1 MDNKMNNRRK
11 NNLEE
16 QFVFRQILP
25 QEADQAVAI
34 EHICFPPHEAC
45 SEKMMRDRIARVP
58 ELFFVA
64 VDRKTGKLAG
74 FLNGIA
80 TNEQS
85 FRDAFFT
92 DAGLHDPQGSTVML
106 LGLDVLPEYR
116 GQGLAREI
124 MTRYLSIEREKGR
137 KQAILTCL
145 EEKVAMYERMG
156 YHNCGLSASAWGD
169 EQWYEMCCRLNDQ
182 ASILAS
188 FIQKH

>member
-1 MDNKMNNRRK
+1 MNNRRK
-11 NNLEE
+11 NNLDE

-45 SEKMMRDRIARVP
+45 SEKMMRERVARVP

-80 TNEQS
+80 TDEQS
-85 FRDAFFT
+85 FQDEFFT
-92 DAGLHDPQGSTVML
+92 DAGLNDPKGSTVML

-116 GQGLAREI
+116 GQGLATEI
-124 MTRYLSIEREKGR
+124 MMRYLSAEKEKGR
-137 KQAILTCL
+137 GQTILTCL

-156 YHNCGLSASAWGD
+156 YHNRGIAASAWGG
-169 EQWYEMCCRLNDQ
+169 EQWYEMCYTLDRDPANGDLEV
-182 ASILAS
+182 L
-188 FIQKH
+188 

>member
-11 NNLEE
+11 NNLDE

-45 SEKMMRDRIARVP
+45 SEKMMRERIARVP

-64 VDRKTGKLAG
+64 VDQKTGKLAG

-85 FRDAFFT
+85 FRDEFFT
-92 DAGLHDPQGSTVML
+92 DAGLNDPKGSSVML
-106 LGLDVLPEYR
+106 LGVDVLPEYR

-124 MTRYLSIEREKGR
+124 MTRYQNIERERGR
-137 KQAILTCL
+137 EQMILTCL

-156 YHNCGLSASAWGD
+156 YRNHGISVSAWGG
-169 EQWYEMCCRLNDQ
+169 EQWYEMCVTLIDNPANGDLE
-182 ASILAS
+182 IL
-188 FIQKH
+188 

>member
-1 MDNKMNNRRK
+1 MNNRVNNRRK
-11 NNLEE
+11 NNLDE

-85 FRDAFFT
+85 FRDEFFT
-92 DAGLHDPQGSTVML
+92 DAGLHDPQGNTVML
-106 LGLDVLPEYR
+106 VGLDVLPAYR
-116 GQGLAREI
+116 G
-124 MTRYLSIEREKGR
+124 
-137 KQAILTCL
+137 
-145 EEKVAMYERMG
+145 
-156 YHNCGLSASAWGD
+156 
-169 EQWYEMCCRLNDQ
+169 
-182 ASILAS
+182 
-188 FIQKH
+188 

>member
-1 MDNKMNNRRK
+1 MD
-11 NNLEE
+11 E

-25 QEADQAVAI
+25 QEADQAVTI
-34 EHICFPPHEAC
+34 EQICFPPHEAC

-64 VDRKTGKLAG
+64 VDKQTGKLAG

-80 TNEQS
+80 TNEHS
-85 FRDAFFT
+85 FRDEFFT

-124 MTRYLSIEREKGR
+124 MTRYQNIERKKGR
-137 KQAILTCL
+137 GQMILTCL

-156 YHNCGLSASAWGD
+156 YHNQGISSSAWGN
-169 EQWYEMCCRLNDQ
+169 EQWYEMRCTLNV
-182 ASILAS
+182 
-188 FIQKH
+188 